1 MSIRTDRVASM
12 LQRDMADI
20 LSKEYADQL
29 KPMVTVTGVR
39 VTNDL
44 SIAYVY
50 VSVMGDN
57 SDQKQ
62 ALIGHLK
69 DLSPHIRT
77 SLAKRTRHQLKAVP
91 DIRFFLDET
100 LDEAA
105 RLEELFGRIRDERE
119 GQDAVS

>member
-1 MSIRTDRVASM
+1 M
-12 LQRDMADI
+12 LQREMAEI

-44 SIAYVY
+44 SIAYIY
-50 VSVMGDN
+50 VSILGDN
-57 SDQKQ
+57 PDQKQ
-62 ALIGHLK
+62 AVIAHLK
-69 DLSPHIRT
+69 DLSGLIRT

-100 LDEAA
+100 LAEAA

-119 GQDAVS
+119 GQDALS